1 MLSKLEQ
8 VLNKNYGGTARR
20 GGARRGAAA
29 PQSADFL
36 TILFGVINTSAPQPT
51 ACYAKV
57 IGRHVFFSAW
67 PCAEGDIYLQQ
78 HPTSDFETIVFR
90 FHSTMHYPLFFF
102 VSFIPFILFAHL
114 SLSLLV
120 VTQIRGHI
128 SISSLPP
135 PLSRL
140 RLVPSIFFP
149 RGNCSPFFP
158 RRLASTCS
166 KYTKSKIVR
175 KNAHGVSNYTVVGWV
190 ALQLKRLTGSVSH

>member
-135 PLSRL
+135 PPLATTVSAFHFFSARKL
-140 RLVPSIFFP
+140 QPFLPS
-149 RGNCSPFFP
+149 
-158 RRLASTCS
+158 STR
-166 KYTKSKIVR
+166 VD
-175 KNAHGVSNYTVVGWV
+175 V
-190 ALQLKRLTGSVSH
+190 LQIH